1 MWEEEETQ
9 INGTCVRVA
18 PCALTLV
25 LSSKW
30 MKVLLVS
37 LS

>member
-1 MWEEEETQ
+1 MGGGDTQ
-9 INGTCVRVA
+9 TNGTCARIA

-30 MKVLLVS
+30 MKVLLAS